1 MKVIPFACLS
11 DNYAYLLVCDKT
23 GESVIVDP
31 SEPEP
36 VLRAVTAAGVT
47 PGGIWNTHHHF
58 DHTGGNEALASHYK
72 LAWVSGHA
80 SDKGRIAGQT
90 QFLEAGQRFKMGS
103 LDVEIL
109 HIPGHTLGAIGYV
122 VREPGGGTVMFTGD
136 TMFHAGCGRLF
147 EGTPAQ
153 MYTSLQSLVAVGADA
168 RVYPGH
174 EYTLGNLRFAASVE
188 PDSAAIREA
197 LAAATAKRDRGEPTV
212 GTTVAL
218 ERETNP
224 FVRAKDGAAL
234 GVVRAAKDVW
244 KG

>member
-1 MKVIPFACLS
+1 
-11 DNYAYLLVCDKT
+11 
-23 GESVIVDP
+23 
-31 SEPEP
+31 
-36 VLRAVTAAGVT
+36 
-47 PGGIWNTHHHF
+47 
-58 DHTGGNEALASHYK
+58 
-72 LAWVSGHA
+72 
-80 SDKGRIAGQT
+80 
-90 QFLEAGQRFKMGS
+90 
-103 LDVEIL
+103 
-109 HIPGHTLGAIGYV
+109 
-122 VREPGGGTVMFTGD
+122 MFTGD